1 MRVNTAALVHYKF
14 RSQEKV
20 FLPAAIPLC
29 GLLVSGF
36 IWLHLSHSS
45 QLLGVSWIAVGL
57 LVYWLMR
64 NRRTNAPLDEAFLPT
79 LEE

>member
-1 MRVNTAALVHYKF
+1 MGVNAAALVHYKF

-20 FLPAAIPLC
+20 LLPAAIPLC

-45 QLLGVSWIAVGL
+45 QLLGVVWIAVGL
-57 LVYWLMR
+57 LVYLLMR
-64 NRRTNAPLDEAFLPT
+64 NRPT
-79 LEE
+79 AEPIP